1 MNRAVGY
8 AGCHRDR
15 CFQTAHKALGFLC
28 IMDDDF
34 EKEQCFTQLDFTS
47 TGNAGVHNQNNVA
60 LKYKELSCP
69 LGVISALKL

>member
-1 MNRAVGY
+1 
-8 AGCHRDR
+8 
-15 CFQTAHKALGFLC
+15 
-28 IMDDDF
+28 MDDDF